1 MELSNKKLESRL
13 TVSRQETEQLQQN
26 LEIVRTESLTD
37 PLAALANRKFFNVE
51 LGKAIADA
59 KQCGEP
65 QTLLM
70 CDVDHFKALKRQIR
84 AGDRRPGPAP
94 RCHVDEAERQGTGH
108 RGALWRRGLH
118 RRAAEGV
125 AAPSD
130 HRCRPH
136 SACRHD
142 EGTDETIERR
152 TSRSGKISIGVAMLR
167 AADTPADRARRRIL
181 LCRQAQS
188 AAIASSRTAIPKPEA
203 QLSGRQ
209 HP

>member
-51 LGKAIADA
+51 LGKAIAEA

-125 AAPSD
+125 AAQAITVAD
-130 HRCRPH
+130 HIRRVVMTKELMKR
-136 SACRHD
+136 SS
-142 EGTDETIERR
+142 GERLGR
-152 TSRSGKISIGVAMLR
+152 VTISIGVAMLR
-167 AADTPADRARRRIL
+167 AADTPADRARRRIP
-181 LCRQAQS
+181 LCRQAQRPQS
-188 AAIASSRTAIPKPEA
+188 HHLATAIPKPEA